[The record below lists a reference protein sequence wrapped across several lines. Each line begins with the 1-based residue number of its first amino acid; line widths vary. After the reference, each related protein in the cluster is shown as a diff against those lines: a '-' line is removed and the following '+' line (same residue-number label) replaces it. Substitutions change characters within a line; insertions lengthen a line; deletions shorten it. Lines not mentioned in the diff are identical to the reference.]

1 MSMRRKH
8 NTELGIV
15 ELAVDPADV
24 DRPTYPVT
32 IRLSRALTPWEVAG
46 LAVVAPGVRAEG
58 DAIVVPD
65 ARLDDVAREHEA
77 WAERLE
83 QARSRADELEGES
96 WVADHRRVDRQ
107 SRHGSHLRSQQ
118 ADDRGLH

>member
-8 NTELGIV
+8 KTELGIV

-24 DRPTYPVT
+24 DRRTYPVR
-32 IRLSRALTPWEVAG
+32 IRLTRPLTPWEVESLATVEPG
-46 LAVVAPGVRAEG
+46 LRAEG

-65 ARLDDVAREHEA
+65 ARIDDVAREHAA
-77 WAERLE
+77 WQARLE
-83 QARSRADELEGES
+83 RAQSLADELEGENL
-96 WVADHRRVDRQ
+96 VADHRRVDRQ
-107 SRHGSHLRSQQ
+107 ARHGSHLRSQQ